1 MEAVPPS
8 EAFLMA
14 GKAKNAGKPLETV
27 GRKARGCG
35 VESTLCSFGCTY
47 GKPPETAGQ
56 QSQRLRGSVRSMLV
70 RLPDT
75 LRPKDWQR
83 KDENNMKKGN
93 LIKRGFSWFIVMI
106 MCFSQPISA
115 LAADEIPIVAKEAGA
130 QEQEKFS
137 ENEAGPAESDIFDN
151 SESSEEAETS
161 TEPET
166 SFKPETSAEP
176 AAPSAPETS
185 AAPDTTEEPV
195 NPAAPDTTEE
205 PVNPAEPDTTEEPVN
220 PAEPDT
226 TAEPD
231 ASTAPDTTEEPD
243 ASTAPDTTAEPDATA
258 EPVTPAE
265 PVIPVEPEVTEE
277 LETPIEPETLV
288 VEVPDEVKAFLEAV
302 SNIPEINGDNL
313 EEAGNLINAA
323 IDAYERLIDA
333 GLTDFEGVEAAYAQ
347 TESAFLAVTKA
358 WGQDSAT
365 FETKP
370 IPGTGFEGT
379 TGHGVTI
386 DPSGNSS
393 DGYIGSNGNLTNNG
407 GTITKKVGDDGFFLR
422 LPTNTIVGQSCGHV
436 VAQYTPDNYAVINAN
451 LENEN
456 GNVSVEL
463 TGYSVAEKFDSKNPY
478 PCMQTNFQAVRPGI
492 TTVEIEYYV
501 NYHVQHES
509 GYCSCG

>member
-115 LAADEIPIVAKEAGA
+115 LAADEIPIAAKEAGA

-137 ENEAGPAESDIFDN
+137 ENEAGPAESDISDN

-176 AAPSAPETS
+176 AADRKS
-185 AAPDTTEEPV
+185 
-195 NPAAPDTTEE
+195 
-205 PVNPAEPDTTEEPVN
+205 
-220 PAEPDT
+220 
-226 TAEPD
+226 
-231 ASTAPDTTEEPD
+231 
-243 ASTAPDTTAEPDATA
+243 
-258 EPVTPAE
+258 
-265 PVIPVEPEVTEE
+265 
-277 LETPIEPETLV
+277 V
-288 VEVPDEVKAFLEAV
+288 V
-302 SNIPEINGDNL
+302 
-313 EEAGNLINAA
+313 
-323 IDAYERLIDA
+323 
-333 GLTDFEGVEAAYAQ
+333 
-347 TESAFLAVTKA
+347 
-358 WGQDSAT
+358 
-365 FETKP
+365 
-370 IPGTGFEGT
+370 
-379 TGHGVTI
+379 
-386 DPSGNSS
+386 
-393 DGYIGSNGNLTNNG
+393 
-407 GTITKKVGDDGFFLR
+407 
-422 LPTNTIVGQSCGHV
+422 
-436 VAQYTPDNYAVINAN
+436 
-451 LENEN
+451 
-456 GNVSVEL
+456 
-463 TGYSVAEKFDSKNPY
+463 
-478 PCMQTNFQAVRPGI
+478 
-492 TTVEIEYYV
+492 
-501 NYHVQHES
+501 
-509 GYCSCG
+509 